1 MARMYSRKRGKSG
14 STKPSKKVVQ
24 SWVRYKGEE
33 VEKLVV
39 KLAKTEGTNSKVGI
53 VLRDTY
59 GIPSIRT
66 VAKKRINK
74 ILKENKLLPK
84 LPEDLVALIKKDI
97 RLVKHLDSNK
107 KDMTVWRG
115 LHITESKINK
125 LAKYYKRNDI
135 LPDNW
140 KFDRKTAKL
149 LVE

>member
-1 MARMYSRKRGKSG
+1 MYSRKRGKSG